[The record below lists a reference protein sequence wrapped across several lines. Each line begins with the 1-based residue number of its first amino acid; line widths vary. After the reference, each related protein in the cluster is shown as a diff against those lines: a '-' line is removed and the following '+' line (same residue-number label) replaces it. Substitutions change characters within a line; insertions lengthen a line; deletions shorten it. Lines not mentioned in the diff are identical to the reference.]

1 MIGRKPN
8 EILQFKWKRLMLL
21 NIKPKL
27 YLKFILKGSK
37 TIKIMKG
44 SNNRMGLT
52 QIKAIFSVYKQ
63 TWNIDILG
71 Q

>member
-1 MIGRKPN
+1 MKFCN
-8 EILQFKWKRLMLL
+8 LSEKDLCYYTL
-21 NIKPKL
+21 KPKL

-63 TWNIDILG
+63 T
-71 Q
+71 

>member
-1 MIGRKPN
+1 
-8 EILQFKWKRLMLL
+8 MLL

-44 SNNRMGLT
+44 SNNKMGLT
-52 QIKAIFSVYKQ
+52 HIKAIFSVYKL
-63 TWNIDILG
+63 TRNIDILG